1 MDNYQNDEIL
11 KALRESGFLLVKSSL
26 LPLELQQKALNVSS
40 RLLESSSKTVCHPLD
55 PKRYIMMGLDELES
69 EDDVTILKEYYK
81 SLREV
86 RDILLRSIA
95 SGIGIDSNF
104 FTRLHDEDNDSIRL
118 LEYLPGDGNTG
129 NRCKEHSDY
138 GTLTLLLTD
147 GMGLEAFVDCQWR
160 AVPAVEGALVVNI
173 GSILAEWT
181 RNDLKATLHRVAGP
195 TSTDSPTSKDELLKA
210 VSLTRRS
217 IAYFSDPNSNVSTAL
232 SKSKDCASG
241 DDVNMTIH
249 EYINWRSGGT
259 KNNANRSGVAF
270 ISNEE
275 ERLAG

>member
-1 MDNYQNDEIL
+1 LDNYQNDQIL
-11 KALRESGFLLVKSSL
+11 KALRDSGFLLVKSSL
-26 LPLELQQKALNVSS
+26 LPLDLQQKALNVSS
-40 RLLESSSKTVCHPLD
+40 RLLESSSKTVHHPSD
-55 PKRYIMMGLDELES
+55 PKIYIMMGFDELES

-86 RDILLRSIA
+86 RDVLLRSIA

-104 FTRLHDEDNDSIRL
+104 FTQLHDEDNDSIRL
-118 LEYLPGDGNTG
+118 LEYLPGDETTG

-147 GMGLEAFVDCQWR
+147 GLGLEAFVDGQWR
-160 AVPAVEGALVVNI
+160 AVPDVEGALVVNI

-195 TSTDSPTSKDELLKA
+195 ATTGSPTSKDDLLEA
-210 VSLTRRS
+210 VSLPRRS

-232 SKSKDCASG
+232 SKSKDCDSG

-249 EYINWRSGGT
+249 EYIQWRSGGT
-259 KNNANRSGVAF
+259 NANRSGVAF
-270 ISNEE
+270 TSNEE

>member
-1 MDNYQNDEIL
+1 LDNYQNDEIL

-40 RLLESSSKTVCHPLD
+40 RLLESSSKTVCHPSD

-95 SGIGIDSNF
+95 SGIGFDSNF
-104 FTRLHDEDNDSIRL
+104 FTRLHDENNDSIRL

-147 GMGLEAFVDCQWR
+147 GMGLEAFVDGQWR

-241 DDVNMTIH
+241 DDANMTIH
-249 EYINWRSGGT
+249 EYIQWRSGGMT
-259 KNNANRSGVAF
+259 NANRSGVAF
-270 ISNEE
+270 TSNEE

>member
-1 MDNYQNDEIL
+1 
-11 KALRESGFLLVKSSL
+11 
-26 LPLELQQKALNVSS
+26 
-40 RLLESSSKTVCHPLD
+40 
-55 PKRYIMMGLDELES
+55 MMGFDELES

-86 RDILLRSIA
+86 RDVLLRSIA

-104 FTRLHDEDNDSIRL
+104 FTQLHSENNDSIRL
-118 LEYLPGDGNTG
+118 LEYLPGDEGTG

-147 GMGLEAFVDCQWR
+147 GLGLEAFVDGQWR

-195 TSTDSPTSKDELLKA
+195 TSIGSPTSKDDLLKA
-210 VSLTRRS
+210 VSLPRRS

-232 SKSKDCASG
+232 SKSKDCDSG

-259 KNNANRSGVAF
+259 NADADRSGVAF
-270 ISNEE
+270 TSNEE

>member
-1 MDNYQNDEIL
+1 LDNYQNDEIL
-11 KALRESGFLLVKSSL
+11 KALRDSGFLLVKSSL
-26 LPLELQQKALNVSS
+26 LPLELQQKAFNVSS
-40 RLLESSSKTVCHPLD
+40 RLLETSSKTVRHPLD
-55 PKRYIMMGLDELES
+55 PKRYIMMGFDELES

-86 RDILLRSIA
+86 RDVLLRSIA
-95 SGIGIDSNF
+95 SGIGIDPNF
-104 FTRLHDEDNDSIRL
+104 FTQLHDEDNDSIRL
-118 LEYLPGDGNTG
+118 LEYLPGDEATG

-147 GMGLEAFVDCQWR
+147 GLGLEAFVDGQWR

-195 TSTDSPTSKDELLKA
+195 ATTGSPTSRDDLLKA
-210 VSLTRRS
+210 VSLPRRS

-232 SKSKDCASG
+232 SNSKDCDSG

-249 EYINWRSGGT
+249 EYIQWRSGGT
-259 KNNANRSGVAF
+259 TNANRSGVAF
-270 ISNEE
+270 TSNEE